1 MLALTEEAV
10 TRMDDAREGSHG
22 PGIGTLRAT
31 EQTRTVGERDRFW
44 GVIRAP
50 RRGNAPPH
58 VARTLHGQFETRKA
72 SSQHIPSVT
81 DCTGVPRFVIGVE
94 RRSDLT

>member
-1 MLALTEEAV
+1 MAWSTGAAVRYGAVLALTEEAV
-10 TRMDDAREGSHG
+10 TGMDEAREGSHG

-31 EQTRTVGERDRFW
+31 ERTRTVGERDRFW

-58 VARTLHGQFETRKA
+58 VTRTLHGQFRTEK
-72 SSQHIPSVT
+72 
-81 DCTGVPRFVIGVE
+81 
-94 RRSDLT
+94 RRDGISLP